1 MTKENEEDI
10 KVNRRST
17 DKVYFESPFVQSVYD
32 SIDFLR
38 DETKNILRDLDSN
51 EFKQSIDEFDMEDF
65 GEKTADHFS
74 DIFDDLSQIRS
85 KIINSDDLPEFVR
98 DYSKNAKMALNRDEI
113 YVRKAE
119 RKLNRINSD
128 DELVHQYKV
137 NISKLTKDETEGV
150 LDKFRIVLPRL
161 KKEIINQIKNQI
173 SRGDF
178 SMKRFLHTD
187 SHSKTKADS
196 YSALQQLARAGQS
209 FGLKMEKP

>member
-98 DYSKNAKMALNRDEI
+98 DYSKKSL
-113 YVRKAE
+113 
-119 RKLNRINSD
+119 LS
-128 DELVHQYKV
+128 QYE
-137 NISKLTKDETEGV
+137 SF
-150 LDKFRIVLPRL
+150 DKFLEEWEASDQ
-161 KKEIINQIKNQI
+161 KKEIVE
-173 SRGDF
+173 
-178 SMKRFLHTD
+178 
-187 SHSKTKADS
+187 
-196 YSALQQLARAGQS
+196 AL
-209 FGLKMEKP
+209 KEK